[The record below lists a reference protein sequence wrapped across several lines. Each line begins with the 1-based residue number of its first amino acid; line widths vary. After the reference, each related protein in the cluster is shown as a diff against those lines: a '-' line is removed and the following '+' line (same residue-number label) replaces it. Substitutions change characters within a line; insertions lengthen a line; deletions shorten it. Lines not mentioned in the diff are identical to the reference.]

1 MLKLTVPTALALL
14 LCGASATAKEK
25 LDPRIQAVLGC
36 ASVTDPAA
44 RLRCFDEKM
53 AGLRQAVDSGQLISA
68 EEASRPHALD
78 GVITGAG
85 VSGFNRF
92 WVLMDSGDR
101 WLLVASNS
109 RDIGPKRGAKAHI
122 RKGVMGAYW
131 FEEANQSD
139 RRAIYLGR
147 EMRGN

>member
-1 MLKLTVPTALALL
+1 MLKLIVPAVAALL
-14 LCGASATAKEK
+14 LCGAPAAAKDK

-53 AGLRQAVDSGQLISA
+53 AALRAAVDAGQLISA
-68 EEASRPHALD
+68 EEASRPYALD
-78 GVITGAG
+78 GVIRGSG

-101 WLLVASNS
+101 WLVVANNS
-109 RDIGPKRGAKAHI
+109 RDILPKRGAKVHI
-122 RKGVMGAYW
+122 RKGLMGAYW